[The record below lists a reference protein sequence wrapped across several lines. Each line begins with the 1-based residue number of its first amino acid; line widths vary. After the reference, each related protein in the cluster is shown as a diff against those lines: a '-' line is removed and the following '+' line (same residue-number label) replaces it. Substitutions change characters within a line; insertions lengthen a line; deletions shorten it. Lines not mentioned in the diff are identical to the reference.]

1 MSALNADS
9 KGPSHYLRTK
19 GEAESY
25 LMTYGKRFANITIF
39 KPSVIFGENDSFI
52 LRLVNYLI
60 MFLIF
65 FL

>member
-25 LMTYGKRFANITIF
+25 LMTYGKRFANITVF
-39 KPSVIFGENDSFI
+39 KPSVIFGKNDSFI
-52 LRLVNYLI
+52 LRFSNLLNKVPFY
-60 MFLIF
+60 F
-65 FL
+65 

>member
-1 MSALNADS
+1 MLEPCVLDP

-39 KPSVIFGENDSFI
+39 D
-52 LRLVNYLI
+52 RQ
-60 MFLIF
+60 
-65 FL
+65 